1 MKTLT
6 SPRFSRLPDVLRAEL
21 VASTQMMRGLFV
33 TATGTEVGKTVVA
46 SAIAATLAARGERV
60 AVFKPAVTGL
70 DEPSEAPPDHELLRA
85 SAHSAQRLEDVSP
98 YRFGPAVS
106 PHLAASLDGT
116 EIDPALL
123 VAGALRAAA
132 GAEALIV
139 EGVGGLSVPLNLE
152 YLVRDFALDL
162 GLPLVIVA
170 SPDLGTI
177 NHTLLT
183 VESARS
189 AGLDVA
195 GVIFTR
201 WPDHPSETELSNLET
216 VARLAGVAVT
226 TLGALYTGPPINPAG
241 DLPVDEWISRPASQ
255 AGTAPVHPAAAP
267 AA

>member
-1 MKTLT
+1 
-6 SPRFSRLPDVLRAEL
+6 
-21 VASTQMMRGLFV
+21 MRGLFV
-33 TATGTEVGKTVVA
+33 TATDTGVGKTVVA

-70 DEPSEAPPDHELLRA
+70 DEPSGAPPDHELLRA
-85 SAHSAQRLEDVSP
+85 SAHSAQRARRGRPRTGSAPPSP
-98 YRFGPAVS
+98 LIWPRAWT
-106 PHLAASLDGT
+106 AR

-132 GAEALIV
+132 SAEALIV

-152 YLVRDFALDL
+152 YLVRDFAVDL

-177 NHTLLT
+177 NHSLLT

-195 GVIFTR
+195 GVVFTR
-201 WPDHPSETELSNLET
+201 WPEHPSEAELSNLET